1 MVTFAVLSQA
11 QTPLR
16 LDLKQ
21 TIRLANDSSLEALR
35 TQNIYLAKYW
45 EYRAFKAN
53 RLPSL
58 TLNLTPAEYNRNI
71 TKRYDFQK
79 NLDVYR
85 MQRSFFSGGGLSIKQ
100 NFDITG
106 GTFYLDSKLDYL
118 RNFGDVKTTQYTS
131 IPFRIG
137 YYQELLGYNA
147 FKWERRIEP
156 LKYEKARKELVYNI
170 ECISEQAIT
179 YFFTLALAQAEYKL
193 AKNNLVS
200 TDTLYAI
207 GEQRYQ
213 IAAISKADLL
223 TLKLDLVN
231 ARNTIQNKFNQQ
243 KRAMFSLASFLHLNK
258 ETIIELDLPERP
270 NNLII
275 STNEALQW
283 CKLNNPLLI
292 EEKQKI
298 WEAERNVH
306 KTKCEARFNA
316 SINASVGFNQAADN
330 FGSVYR
336 HPMRQDLVSISVS
349 IPLVDWGVRKG
360 KYNMAKNNLN
370 VAQIS
375 AQQQEV
381 TIEEELVMTVR
392 EFNSQQ
398 QLMKSA
404 SEALDLS
411 ILAYEQ
417 TRQRFIIGKTDVN
430 SLTLALNRQQQAQ
443 QNYIQALQKY
453 WQHYYKIRRL
463 TLYDFQQKMSLV
475 NE

>member
-11 QTPLR
+11 QIPLR

-71 TKRYDFQK
+71 IKRYDYQQ
-79 NLDVYR
+79 NLDIYR
-85 MQRSFFSGGGLSIKQ
+85 TQRSFFSGGGFSVKQ
-100 NFDITG
+100 NFDLTG

-118 RNFGDVKTTQYTS
+118 RNFGDTKTTQFTS

-137 YYQELLGYNA
+137 YSQNLLGYNA
-147 FKWERRIEP
+147 FKWARRIEP
-156 LKYEKARKELVYNI
+156 LKYEKARKELVYNM
-170 ECISEQAIT
+170 ERISEQAT
-179 YFFTLALAQAEYKL
+179 TVFFTLALAQAEYDL
-193 AKNNLVS
+193 AKENLAS
-200 TDTLYAI
+200 TDTLYTI
-207 GEQRYQ
+207 GEQRYK

-231 ARNTIQNKFNQQ
+231 ARNTIQHKFNKR
-243 KRAMFSLASFLHLNK
+243 KRAMFAFASFLHLKK
-258 ETIIELDLPERP
+258 ETIIALELPERP
-270 NNLII
+270 SDLII
-275 STNEALQW
+275 ATDEALQW

-292 EEKQKI
+292 GEKQKI

-306 KTKCEARFNA
+306 KTKCESRFNA
-316 SINASVGFNQAADN
+316 RINASVGFNQVAGD
-330 FGSVYR
+330 FEGVYR
-336 HPMRQDLVSISVS
+336 QPMRQDMVSISVA

-360 KYNMAKNNLN
+360 RYNMAKNNLN
-370 VAQIS
+370 IAQIS
-375 AQQQEV
+375 AQQQEM
-381 TIEEELVMTVR
+381 TIEEELIMTVR

-398 QLMKSA
+398 QLMRSA
-404 SEALDLS
+404 SEALELS

-417 TRQRFIIGKTDVN
+417 TRQRFIIGKADVN

-443 QNYIQALQKY
+443 QNYIAALQKY

-463 TLYDFQQKMSLV
+463 TLYDFQQRVSLV
-475 NE
+475 N